1 MFIFIFFFSY
11 TNVYIYITYKETE
24 IKLLLDYQITF
35 LKTENILSLFTSSSL
50 IFKNV
55 IVLIIWRKKTTIKY
69 QKFSMI
75 QRNPLRPSFRCAG
88 VVPLYG
94 APCLTGHG
102 FIVLVRRYA
111 DPFYLSR
118 AVERAIF
125 HCARR
130 CLMVCST
137 CRPACRAVLLF
148 RLRALPAVT
157 CFYWR
162 SWRNWIVESWG

>member
-1 MFIFIFFFSY
+1 MFLTVAIKKCLFLFFFLY
-11 TNVYIYITYKETE
+11 RNVYIYITYKETE
-24 IKLLLDYQITF
+24 IKLLLDYQIDIQECDCSNYM
-35 LKTENILSLFTSSSL
+35 K
-50 IFKNV
+50 
-55 IVLIIWRKKTTIKY
+55 KKTAIKY

-75 QRNPLRPSFRCAG
+75 QRNPLRSSFRCAG

-157 CFYWR
+157 CFY
-162 SWRNWIVESWG
+162 